1 MKRLSMIVAALT
13 LVCASANAQSML
25 ERLGQRAKDAVENK
39 IGEKVEDA
47 VNNGVNKVFGGKQQ
61 ASQPQA
67 QVRKQVPN
75 SNRKASDEFIY
86 TARGAFDKADD
97 PYKLYVDALSND
109 PNTNYYDAYK
119 ELTDMGGDKTSF
131 AFKSISEVVAAYP
144 GIPTARQMAVYS
156 ERKSSAEALR
166 NYDKG
171 VSNYLNIDMVEQAN
185 NLRVAASNV
194 SPGSSDNGM
203 AMQKAVFEGAKKL
216 GKTADQLTES
226 EIMSIL
232 EGMDAT
238 PFAAA
243 STATNGEAFDSVT
256 DRISAILDRAMS
268 TNVTIQKVERSL
280 SQFEPIE
287 WKGSEAWQQV
297 YDNEAEIDPRIVS
310 YWDQTHKE
318 DYPEF
323 WKEARRAQNAI
334 IDKFNIQQAVKWR
347 KVLQAELEPQIAL
360 LQEIAAAD
368 AELESLATDKSLL
381 DYSIA
386 RNQINSAYMMVSLVV
401 NTITQY
407 AYAVPLV
414 SNTVE
419 DGYGQ

>member
-1 MKRLSMIVAALT
+1 MKKIIASVAL
-13 LVCASANAQSML
+13 ASVMCVLAPQAGAQSFL
-25 ERLGQRAKDAVENK
+25 DKAKKAV
-39 IGEKVEDA
+39 GDKVEGA
-47 VNNGVNKVFGGKQQ
+47 VNAGLGKIMGGKQGQ
-61 ASQPQA
+61 TQA
-67 QVRKQVPN
+67 QT
-75 SNRKASDEFIY
+75 SNKKSSDDGYTY

-97 PYKLYVDALSND
+97 PYKLYVDALEND
-109 PNTNYYDAYK
+109 PSTQYYDAYK

-131 AFKSISEVVAAYP
+131 VFKSISEVVAAYP
-144 GIPTARQMAVYS
+144 GIPTARQMAICS
-156 ERKSSAEALR
+156 ERKASSEALR

-171 VSNYLNIDMVEQAN
+171 VSNYMNIDMVEQAN
-185 NLRVAASNV
+185 ELRVASSKA
-194 SPGSSDNGM
+194 SPGSSDNGA

-232 EGMDAT
+232 EGMDASS
-238 PFAAA
+238 FAVA
-243 STATNGEAFDSVT
+243 STATNGEEFDSVL
-256 DRISAILDRAMS
+256 DRISAVLDRAMS

-280 SQFEPIE
+280 GQFEPIA

-323 WKEARRAQNAI
+323 WKEARREQNTI

-368 AELESLATDKSLL
+368 AELESTVTDKSLL

-386 RNQINSAYMMVSLVV
+386 KNQINSAFMMVSLVV